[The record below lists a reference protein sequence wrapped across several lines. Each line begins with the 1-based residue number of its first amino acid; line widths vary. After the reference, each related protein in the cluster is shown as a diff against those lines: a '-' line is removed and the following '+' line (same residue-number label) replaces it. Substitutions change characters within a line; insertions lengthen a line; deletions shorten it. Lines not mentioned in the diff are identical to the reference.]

1 MSLKFITRPGR
12 ETDHPFVFSSFLKSY
27 RSAVNK
33 DLVGDGVFFRVMHKQ
48 LERLLGRDRLI
59 VAVVDGDEDEI
70 LGWALGGD
78 AELHY
83 VYTKKSFRG
92 KDVATGLI
100 EDLVGDKAEDRAEDK
115 VKAIWYTFHGPGA
128 EGFFC
133 ALEARRPWRFR
144 YSPREA

>member
-12 ETDHPFVFSSFLKSY
+12 ETDHPFIFSSFLKSY
-27 RSAVNK
+27 RSAVAK

-59 VAVVDGDEDEI
+59 VAAVDGDEDEI

-83 VYTKKSFRG
+83 AYTKKNFRG
-92 KDVATGLI
+92 KGIATRLI
-100 EDLVGDKAEDRAEDK
+100 EDLVKAQ
-115 VKAIWYTFHGPGA
+115 AIWYTFHGPGA

-144 YSPREA
+144 YSPRA

>member
-12 ETDHPFVFSSFLKSY
+12 ETDHPFIFSSFLKSY
-27 RSAVNK
+27 RSAMNK

-78 AELHY
+78 AKLHY

-92 KDVATGLI
+92 KGVATRLI
-100 EDLVGDKAEDRAEDK
+100 EGLVKA
-115 VKAIWYTFHGPGA
+115 KAIWYTFHGPGA
-128 EGFFC
+128 EGFIC
-133 ALEARRPWRFR
+133 ALEARRPWRLR
-144 YSPREA
+144 YSPRAA